1 MRHPRIAIAVVLASA
16 LAARSAGGDP
26 VTHLKT
32 PSEVHTQ
39 GGSVL
44 QLPPGYFLDE
54 PTYKEKDG
62 ELRRLQEQETRL
74 KAENESLRKSAR
86 KSPWDWRIVSAAFA
100 AGCAF
105 VYLVK

>member
-1 MRHPRIAIAVVLASA
+1 VRHRRLTFAVVLASA
-16 LAARSAGGDP
+16 LAARSAGGDIL
-26 VTHLKT
+26 HLKT

-39 GGSVL
+39 GGSTL

-54 PTYKEKDG
+54 PTFEEKDA
-62 ELRRLQEQETRL
+62 ELRGLQDEHTRL
-74 KAENESLRKSAR
+74 NAENESLRKSAR

-105 VYLVK
+105 VYFVK